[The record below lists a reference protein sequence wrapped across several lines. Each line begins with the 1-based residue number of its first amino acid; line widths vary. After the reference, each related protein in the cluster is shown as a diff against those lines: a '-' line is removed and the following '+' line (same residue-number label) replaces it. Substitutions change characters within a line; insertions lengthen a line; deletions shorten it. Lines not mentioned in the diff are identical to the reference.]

1 MPMFAGSTATPQLVI
16 IGKNSRVVFSYYGYI
31 VESDIRSAIDSALK
45 EFGDLQQIEK
55 LNNVFLDQSRLTV
68 DLTQK
73 FVSLSGS
80 PITYSINYNSDPG
93 IVKSEIILN
102 DLVLTRGGNTGIAE
116 IKISAAVSASDSV
129 HSLLKVMNYP
139 GGAQVVGFED
149 GESWNDNIYYLEG
162 SVWDSD
168 RSEFMAGYTSLRTG
182 YIPAPEYEGE
192 VKRTAARMEF
202 NSDHD
207 DTLAFAYKISSQY
220 NSDGFEF
227 SIDDTVIEFS
237 DGRWSGEIDW
247 SFAEFPVKAGNHT
260 VDWAYFK
267 WDYGFAG
274 KDAAWI
280 DIVRIPG
287 ILSGLETETTVSGH
301 ELIRNYPNPFN
312 STTVLMFKLK
322 SDSAPFLTVFNT
334 KGEAVIEKNLGGMI
348 KGLNTYNLDFGNFES
363 GTYFYRL
370 RASDQ
375 VMTGRMLYL
384 K

>member
-1 MPMFAGSTATPQLVI
+1 MFAGSTATPQLVI

-31 VESDIRSAIDSALK
+31 VESDIRSAIESALK

-55 LNNVFLDQSRLTV
+55 LNNVFLDQSILTV
-68 DLTQK
+68 GLTQK
-73 FVSLSGS
+73 FVSLSGT
-80 PITYSINYNSDPG
+80 PISYSVSYNSDPG
-93 IVKSEIILN
+93 IVNAEIILN
-102 DLVLTRGGNTGIAE
+102 DLVLTRGANTGIAE
-116 IKISAAVSASDSV
+116 IQISGAVSVSDSV
-129 HSLLKVMNYP
+129 HSLFKVMTYP

-149 GESWNDNIYYLEG
+149 GESWSDNIYYLGG
-162 SVWDSD
+162 SVWNSD
-168 RSEFMAGYTSLRTG
+168 RSEYMTGSSSLRTG
-182 YIPAPEYEGE
+182 YIPAPEYAGE
-192 VKRTAARMEF
+192 VNWTMARMEF
-202 NSDHD
+202 NSDYD

-260 VDWAYFK
+260 VDWDYFK

-287 ILSGLETETTVSGH
+287 ILSGIETETAVSGH

-334 KGEAVIEKNLGGMI
+334 KGEAVIEKNIGGMI

-370 RASDQ
+370 KASDL

>member
-31 VESDIRSAIDSALK
+31 VESDIRSAIESALK
-45 EFGDLQQIEK
+45 EFCDLQQIEK
-55 LNNVFLDQSRLTV
+55 INNVFLDQSILTV
-68 DLTQK
+68 GLTQK
-73 FVSLSGS
+73 FVSLSGA
-80 PITYSINYNSDPG
+80 PISYTVNYNSDPS
-93 IVKSEIILN
+93 IVNAEILSN
-102 DLVLTRGGNTGIAE
+102 DLVLTRGANTGISE
-116 IKISAAVSASDSV
+116 IKISAAVSVSDSV
-129 HSLLKVMNYP
+129 HSLLKVMTYP

-149 GESWNDNIYYLEG
+149 GESWSDNIYYLGG
-162 SVWDSD
+162 SVWDRD
-168 RSEFMAGYTSLRTG
+168 RSEYMTGYYSLKTG
-182 YIPAPEYEGE
+182 YIPAPEYLGE
-192 VKRTAARMEF
+192 VNWTMARMEF
-202 NSDHD
+202 NSDYD

-237 DGRWSGEIDW
+237 DGRWSGEVDW

-260 VDWAYFK
+260 VDWDYFK

-287 ILSGLETETTVSGH
+287 ILSGIETETAVSGH
-301 ELIRNYPNPFN
+301 DLIRNYPNPFN

-322 SDSAPFLTVFNT
+322 SDSVPFLTVYNT
-334 KGEAVIEKNLGGMI
+334 KGEAVIEKNLGGMN
-348 KGLNTYNLDFGNFES
+348 KGFNKYNLDLGKFES

-370 RASDQ
+370 RVSDQ